1 MVCRHLE
8 VHDFGTYSVDM
19 SGTVQVMTLQR
30 CSKCGTFLTL
40 GGSRVPD
47 SRILS
52 REPLKKSKMRTV
64 TAQINSEVYDRLLN
78 LAAAETGKKGVS
90 NIMNEVVA
98 LGLKHYS
105 QHLSSP

>member
-19 SGTVQVMTLQR
+19 GSSVQVMTLQK
-30 CSKCGTFLTL
+30 CSKCGSYLTL
-40 GGSRVPD
+40 GGSVVPNNK
-47 SRILS
+47 ILS
-52 REPLKKSKMRTV
+52 REALKKSKMRTV
-64 TAQINSEVYDRLLN
+64 TAQINSEIYDRLLN

-98 LGLKHYS
+98 LGLKHYT
-105 QHLSSP
+105 QHLSAP